1 MLNLGKLIRRDLA
14 CTVRAVLTIF
24 GSLAVI
30 IGIALATIA
39 HFPDDAESCA
49 QTMLIFLELAVFVC
63 SLGMLATAFAMPL
76 SRFIRAYFSRE
87 AALTVCLPIPPSAQ
101 IISKL
106 VCCTVWYIPAR
117 LICDTAMNL
126 LTKLIN
132 STSAVYMQA
141 ESALLDPISWVRGL
155 MFMLMTLLFCFMVML
170 IASAA
175 RRRVLFGT
183 VVFIFGGLIVALS
196 YFCVQLG
203 LMKTFTQI
211 FGEGETLTKAAQLSD
226 CVFAGSFAA
235 AFYIVCVILL
245 NKVYEVRN

>member
-24 GSLAVI
+24 GSLAAIV
-30 IGIALATIA
+30 GIALATIA
-39 HFPDDAESCA
+39 HFPENAESYA

-76 SRFIRAYFSRE
+76 SRFVRAYFSRE
-87 AALTVCLPIPPSAQ
+87 AALTACLPIPPSVQ
-101 IISKL
+101 VISKL

-117 LICDTAMNL
+117 LICETAMNL

-132 STSAVYMQA
+132 STSAVYTQA

-155 MFMLMTLLFCFMVML
+155 MFMLMALLFCFMVML

-175 RRRVLFGT
+175 RRRVLSARWY
-183 VVFIFGGLIVALS
+183 LYS
-196 YFCVQLG
+196 
-203 LMKTFTQI
+203 
-211 FGEGETLTKAAQLSD
+211 
-226 CVFAGSFAA
+226 AG
-235 AFYIVCVILL
+235 
-245 NKVYEVRN
+245 